1 MFEVCAEPKRYG
13 LPVSAAT
20 AKKLTQFAAMI
31 QRFRE
36 RTNQLDAYEFADMV
50 MRESGLATAAAMDK
64 TAEGIDRAE
73 NMEELLGSIHGFVET
88 YGDGAFAAQEADTIQ
103 ETPMKPRIMDFL
115 AEVSLLTDQDEK
127 LDDHTP
133 RVTLMTVHAAKG
145 LEFPVVYIVG
155 MEENLFP
162 SQMSVRPQEI
172 EEERRLLYVAITR
185 AMEQCHLS
193 FAQQRFRNGKTEF
206 SSPSRFLSEIDR
218 NCIHINA
225 PRYNYTY
232 TNKYGAPRVES
243 TPPKVSPSAPAH
255 SSVVIPPRRHISAAK
270 SDALSQYKEGDCV
283 SHRTFGIGTVVRAY
297 TDPDSGNDKIEIR
310 FDQHGTKTLLLTYA
324 KLVKVNN

>member
-1 MFEVCAEPKRYG
+1 M
-13 LPVSAAT
+13 
-20 AKKLTQFAAMI
+20 
-31 QRFRE
+31 
-36 RTNQLDAYEFADMV
+36 
-50 MRESGLATAAAMDK
+50 
-64 TAEGIDRAE
+64 
-73 NMEELLGSIHGFVET
+73 
-88 YGDGAFAAQEADTIQ
+88 
-103 ETPMKPRIMDFL
+103 
-115 AEVSLLTDQDEK
+115 SLLTDQDEK

-206 SSPSRFLSEIDR
+206 SSPSRFLGEIER

-225 PRYNYTY
+225 TRTLDYTRPHP
-232 TNKYGAPRVES
+232 YGMPLTAS
-243 TPPKVSPSAPAH
+243 TPQAYSHVSSAPSSPAPS
-255 SSVVIPPRRHISAAK
+255 SSVTPPRRQVSAAK
-270 SDALSQYKEGDCV
+270 SDALAQYKEGDRV
-283 SHRTFGIGTVVRAY
+283 SHRTFGNGTVIRAY
-297 TDPDSGNDKIEIR
+297 TDPDSGNDKIEIC
-310 FDQHGTKTLLLTYA
+310 FDQYGTKTLLLTYA
-324 KLVKVNN
+324 KLVKMA

>member
-1 MFEVCAEPKRYG
+1 MV
-13 LPVSAAT
+13 
-20 AKKLTQFAAMI
+20 
-31 QRFRE
+31 QRFTE
-36 RTNQLDAYEFADMV
+36 RTEQVDAYAVADMV
-50 MRESGLATAAAMDK
+50 MRESGLTTAAAMDK
-64 TAEGIDRAE
+64 SAEGIDRAE
-73 NMEELLGSIHGFVET
+73 NMEELLGSIHEFVET
-88 YGDGAFAAQEADTIQ
+88 YGDGAFALQEAETAQ
-103 ETPMKPRIMDFL
+103 ETPMRPRIMDFL

-185 AMEQCHLS
+185 AMEVCHLS

-206 SSPSRFLSEIDR
+206 TSPSRFLGEIER

-225 PRYNYTY
+225 PRTLDYARPHL
-232 TNKYGAPRVES
+232 YGMPRTVQ
-243 TPPKVSPSAPAH
+243 TPQPSSPA
-255 SSVVIPPRRHISAAK
+255 SSVASPRRQVSAAK
-270 SDALSQYKEGDCV
+270 SEALAQYKEGERV
-283 SHRTFGIGTVVRAY
+283 SHRTFGNGTVVRAY

-324 KLVKVNN
+324 KLVKISMN

>member
-1 MFEVCAEPKRYG
+1 
-13 LPVSAAT
+13 
-20 AKKLTQFAAMI
+20 
-31 QRFRE
+31 
-36 RTNQLDAYEFADMV
+36 
-50 MRESGLATAAAMDK
+50 
-64 TAEGIDRAE
+64 
-73 NMEELLGSIHGFVET
+73 
-88 YGDGAFAAQEADTIQ
+88 
-103 ETPMKPRIMDFL
+103 MDFL

-185 AMEQCHLS
+185 AMEVCHLS

-206 SSPSRFLSEIDR
+206 TSPSRFLGEIER

-225 PRYNYTY
+225 PRTPDYARPHL
-232 TNKYGAPRVES
+232 YGMPQTVQ
-243 TPPKVSPSAPAH
+243 TPQPSSPA
-255 SSVVIPPRRHISAAK
+255 SSVASPRRPVSAAK
-270 SDALSQYKEGDCV
+270 SEALAQYKEGERV
-283 SHRTFGIGTVVRAY
+283 SHRTFGNGTVVRAY

-324 KLVKVNN
+324 KLVKISVN

>member
-1 MFEVCAEPKRYG
+1 
-13 LPVSAAT
+13 
-20 AKKLTQFAAMI
+20 
-31 QRFRE
+31 
-36 RTNQLDAYEFADMV
+36 
-50 MRESGLATAAAMDK
+50 
-64 TAEGIDRAE
+64 
-73 NMEELLGSIHGFVET
+73 
-88 YGDGAFAAQEADTIQ
+88 
-103 ETPMKPRIMDFL
+103 MDFL

-185 AMEQCHLS
+185 AMEVCHLS

-206 SSPSRFLSEIDR
+206 TSPSRFLGEIER

-225 PRYNYTY
+225 PRTLDYARPHL
-232 TNKYGAPRVES
+232 YGMPRTVQ
-243 TPPKVSPSAPAH
+243 TPQPSSLA
-255 SSVVIPPRRHISAAK
+255 SSVASPRRQVSAAK
-270 SDALSQYKEGDCV
+270 SEALAQYKEGERV
-283 SHRTFGIGTVVRAY
+283 SHRTFGNGTVVRAY

-324 KLVKVNN
+324 KLVKISVN

>member
-1 MFEVCAEPKRYG
+1 
-13 LPVSAAT
+13 
-20 AKKLTQFAAMI
+20 
-31 QRFRE
+31 
-36 RTNQLDAYEFADMV
+36 
-50 MRESGLATAAAMDK
+50 
-64 TAEGIDRAE
+64 
-73 NMEELLGSIHGFVET
+73 
-88 YGDGAFAAQEADTIQ
+88 
-103 ETPMKPRIMDFL
+103 MDFL

-185 AMEQCHLS
+185 AMEVCHLS

-206 SSPSRFLSEIDR
+206 TSPSRFLGEIER

-225 PRYNYTY
+225 PRTLDYARPHL
-232 TNKYGAPRVES
+232 YGMPRIVQ
-243 TPPKVSPSAPAH
+243 TPQPSSPA
-255 SSVVIPPRRHISAAK
+255 SSVASPRRQVSAAK
-270 SDALSQYKEGDCV
+270 SEALAQYKEGERV
-283 SHRTFGIGTVVRAY
+283 SHRTFGNGTVVRAY

-324 KLVKVNN
+324 KLVKISVN